1 MIRRH
6 LPKLGLALVALA
18 LVPASAGAMPGVHY
32 DPDWRDLPAWTAT
45 IAPYGGVKAVPR
57 TVCPFGIS
65 DLAAYTRDG
74 RRRDRYVTGARNRY
88 LVNGYYRGL
97 RVYIFCG

>member
-1 MIRRH
+1 MTRRH
-6 LPKLGLALVALA
+6 LPKLVLALVTLA
-18 LVPASAGAMPGVHY
+18 LVPATAGAMPGVHY

-45 IAPYGGVKAVPR
+45 VAPYGGLKAVPR

-65 DLAAYTRDG
+65 DLAAYTRD
-74 RRRDRYVTGARNRY
+74 RRRLDRYITGLGGRY
-88 LVNGYYRGL
+88 LTNGYRKTL